1 MAGERDRMAESIES
15 MTLQEKVKKTEQL
28 VRELIEHL
36 ELGFSPK
43 LKKLQKI
50 SRVGKSRSQLEEI
63 GDLTI
68 RTHVSHVLE
77 SEKFTR
83 DLFEKLAS
91 YTSAIESDMDQV
103 LYGE

>member
-50 SRVGKSRSQLEEI
+50 SRSIWNSVFR
-63 GDLTI
+63 
-68 RTHVSHVLE
+68 RN
-77 SEKFTR
+77 
-83 DLFEKLAS
+83 
-91 YTSAIESDMDQV
+91 
-103 LYGE
+103 